1 MSAIFLTNAMFF
13 ANRTKKKRHH
23 LLSIIW
29 DWLKSGTHF
38 FSIFLLVMLTSDC
51 TRSLNQVRQC
61 PRWICNP
68 PKLSISSFLWGVL
81 VCQMLTYNL
90 SIMSILSWF
99 CGWSMKP
106 IMLLKDSESRAQN
119 SSNFEPQKLCM
130 NTYISTKKALMYP
143 NTCWKFVSLQLGLKT
158 LTIPGFLALKSQF
171 LPVSIPLLGG
181 EKNNDQGMYAPLP
194 TKLLTHTCT
203 RTHTHH
209 STPLSPSV
217 SKQFSLAWTLSK
229 QSRLGVEEHR

>member
-1 MSAIFLTNAMFF
+1 
-13 ANRTKKKRHH
+13 
-23 LLSIIW
+23 
-29 DWLKSGTHF
+29 
-38 FSIFLLVMLTSDC
+38 
-51 TRSLNQVRQC
+51 
-61 PRWICNP
+61 
-68 PKLSISSFLWGVL
+68 
-81 VCQMLTYNL
+81 
-90 SIMSILSWF
+90 
-99 CGWSMKP
+99 MKP

-194 TKLLTHTCT
+194 TKLLTHTRT
-203 RTHTHH
+203 RTHT
-209 STPLSPSV
+209 PLHPSFSERFQAILFGV
-217 SKQFSLAWTLSK
+217 DAVKAKQTWGGRASIIDCSSACYPQTYWLAEKESLFVPANQVDEK
-229 QSRLGVEEHR
+229 QI